1 MTAAALP
8 PDAPS
13 AHRPRLLLWLV
24 AVSMF
29 MQTLDSTIVNTALP
43 AMARSLDESPLHMQA
58 VVVSYSLTMAV
69 LIAASGWLAERFGTR
84 RVFGAATL
92 LFMGGSAACA
102 ASNSLAQLVA
112 ARVLQGA
119 GGAMLMPVGRLAVL
133 RAYPKERFLQAMS
146 FVAVP
151 GLIGPLLGPPLGGW
165 LTQAASWHW
174 IFLINLPVGAVG
186 LLLTAIAMPAMRA
199 APPPRFDLRGY
210 LMLAGA
216 MLAASLTLGGL
227 GNAAMSGT
235 CVVLL
240 ALAAVALLSGY
251 IRHARCAAAPLFA
264 PRLLEVRSFRLG
276 LMGNIAARLGM
287 GAMPYLL
294 PLLLQLRLGR
304 APFESGLMLLP
315 MALAVIVIKPLATG
329 VIGRWGWRRTLV
341 GNTVLL
347 GTLIA
352 SFSIMAYGVL
362 PLPLALAM
370 LALLGAANSLQFT
383 AMNTSALKDLE
394 PHLAASGNSLFSML
408 QMLGMS
414 LGVSCG
420 ALLLHLFSALLGGG
434 SSAAFAATL
443 LAAGALTAVSA
454 LIFRGLK
461 ED

>member
-1 MTAAALP
+1 
-8 PDAPS
+8 
-13 AHRPRLLLWLV
+13 
-24 AVSMF
+24 MF

-329 VIGRWGWRRTLV
+329 VIGRKGWRRTLV

>member
-1 MTAAALP
+1 
-8 PDAPS
+8 
-13 AHRPRLLLWLV
+13 
-24 AVSMF
+24 MF

>member
-1 MTAAALP
+1 
-8 PDAPS
+8 
-13 AHRPRLLLWLV
+13 
-24 AVSMF
+24 MF

-151 GLIGPLLGPPLGGW
+151 GLIGQLLGPPLGGW

-251 IRHARCAAAPLFA
+251 IRHARCAAAP
-264 PRLLEVRSFRLG
+264 REIRSDL
-276 LMGNIAARLGM
+276 
-287 GAMPYLL
+287 
-294 PLLLQLRLGR
+294 
-304 APFESGLMLLP
+304 S
-315 MALAVIVIKPLATG
+315 
-329 VIGRWGWRRTLV
+329 VIGECSGRLCIRSRHRP
-341 GNTVLL
+341 
-347 GTLIA
+347 
-352 SFSIMAYGVL
+352 S
-362 PLPLALAM
+362 
-370 LALLGAANSLQFT
+370 
-383 AMNTSALKDLE
+383 SALQCGS
-394 PHLAASGNSLFSML
+394 PVRPAFSLP
-408 QMLGMS
+408 
-414 LGVSCG
+414 
-420 ALLLHLFSALLGGG
+420 
-434 SSAAFAATL
+434 
-443 LAAGALTAVSA
+443 
-454 LIFRGLK
+454 R
-461 ED
+461 

>member
-1 MTAAALP
+1 
-8 PDAPS
+8 
-13 AHRPRLLLWLV
+13 
-24 AVSMF
+24 MF

-146 FVAVP
+146 LVAVP

>member
-1 MTAAALP
+1 
-8 PDAPS
+8 
-13 AHRPRLLLWLV
+13 
-24 AVSMF
+24 MF

-315 MALAVIVIKPLATG
+315 MALAAIVIKPLATG

-352 SFSIMAYGVL
+352 SFSIMAYGGL

>member
-1 MTAAALP
+1 
-8 PDAPS
+8 
-13 AHRPRLLLWLV
+13 
-24 AVSMF
+24 MF

-315 MALAVIVIKPLATG
+315 MALAAIVIKPLATG

>member
-1 MTAAALP
+1 
-8 PDAPS
+8 
-13 AHRPRLLLWLV
+13 
-24 AVSMF
+24 
-29 MQTLDSTIVNTALP
+29 
-43 AMARSLDESPLHMQA
+43 
-58 VVVSYSLTMAV
+58 
-69 LIAASGWLAERFGTR
+69 
-84 RVFGAATL
+84 
-92 LFMGGSAACA
+92 
-102 ASNSLAQLVA
+102 
-112 ARVLQGA
+112 
-119 GGAMLMPVGRLAVL
+119 
-133 RAYPKERFLQAMS
+133 
-146 FVAVP
+146 
-151 GLIGPLLGPPLGGW
+151 
-165 LTQAASWHW
+165 
-174 IFLINLPVGAVG
+174 
-186 LLLTAIAMPAMRA
+186 
-199 APPPRFDLRGY
+199 
-210 LMLAGA
+210 
-216 MLAASLTLGGL
+216 
-227 GNAAMSGT
+227 MSGT

-315 MALAVIVIKPLATG
+315 MALAAIVIKPLATG

-352 SFSIMAYGVL
+352 SFSIMAYGGL

-443 LAAGALTAVSA
+443 LAAGSLTAVSA